1 MFHSISDMKRS
12 WIQETCICMTPISH
26 ANPPS
31 LNQGN
36 LGSRC
41 TKKTSQNPQVWTSWR
56 FTFMKNY
63 LSSVI
68 LRSTQ
73 GQWYLQIKYSPR
85 RFLLIFRSKYSH
97 IIIEYHRSSRYFHE
111 SHTTYI
117 FVYVY
122 IYMYIYICITYIIT
136 SLYIYI
142 YIHTTH
148 KKKKKKHIPIKINI
162 PSGPG
167 LSAAWSSSA
176 AAGSIIPGLENT
188 GDNM

>member
-111 SHTTYI
+111 SHKTYI
-117 FVYVY
+117 CVY
-122 IYMYIYICITYIIT
+122 IYVSHIL
-136 SLYIYI
+136 SHI
-142 YIHTTH
+142 YIHSTH
-148 KKKKKKHIPIKINI
+148 KKKKNIPIKINI